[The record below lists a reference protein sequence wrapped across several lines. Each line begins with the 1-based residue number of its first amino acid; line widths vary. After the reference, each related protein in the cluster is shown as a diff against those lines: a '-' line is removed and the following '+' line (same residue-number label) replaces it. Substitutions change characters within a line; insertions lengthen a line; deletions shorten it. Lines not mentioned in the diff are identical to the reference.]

1 MPRKPATARKPATK
15 SAGKRGAS
23 STAMAGKERTVLID
37 ALAGWVESILPQAT
51 VQRKMNGV
59 SCMTGGKVF
68 AFTRPEGLA
77 MKLPETRIA
86 ELIES
91 RDAAFL
97 VMGKRAMREWVVLRY
112 STPGEFMLD
121 RNLFEEARKFVA
133 SLAQ

>member
-1 MPRKPATARKPATK
+1 MPRKTSSIAKPPVK
-15 SAGKRGAS
+15 SAGNRPA
-23 STAMAGKERTVLID
+23 ARPAKERIVSTDVL
-37 ALAGWVESILPQAT
+37 ANWVQNTLPQAT

-77 MKLPETRIA
+77 IKLPEARVA
-86 ELIES
+86 ALIES

-112 STPGEFMLD
+112 STPAEFMQD
-121 RNLFEEARKFVA
+121 RKLFEEAMKFVA